1 MVGGTKKQLSNKVG
15 VTMAQTKQIDT
26 NLKPIVVF
34 LSSLVAM
41 GIFVVSTLFATS
53 VCEKWYGLVIGFIL
67 MIVAIPVHC
76 FGKKMKISYALSFI
90 VNSVA
95 NGFSV
100 SAYYIDQK
108 ELLNISDMFKAC
120 VFPVVL
126 LFVVF
131 LLVQLF
137 PEIKKNICISAIV
150 IGCIMLVT
158 FVVLE
163 IKRDG
168 MLFSFSFFS
177 TLLALFSVG
186 VMGVTANNKR
196 YVLSDIS
203 FGSFGAFI
211 IITIVV
217 LFVIS
222 DGELLEAFDVSG
234 GDSGKKPKHKKNKQ

>member
-1 MVGGTKKQLSNKVG
+1 MTK
-15 VTMAQTKQIDT
+15 TKQIDT

-76 FGKKMKISYALSFI
+76 FGKKMKIGYALSFI

-100 SAYYIDQK
+100 SAYYNDQK
-108 ELLNISDMFKAC
+108 EVLNTGEMFKAC
-120 VFPVVL
+120 VFPIVL

-137 PEIKKNICISAIV
+137 PKIKKYICISAIV
-150 IGCIMLVT
+150 IGCIMLVV

-168 MLFSFSFFS
+168 VLFSFSFFS
-177 TLLALFSVG
+177 TLLSLFSVG

-196 YVLSDIS
+196 DVLSDIS

-211 IITIVV
+211 IISLVV

-222 DGELLEAFDVSG
+222 DGEVLEAFDVG
-234 GDSGKKPKHKKNKQ
+234 GGESNKKPKHKKNK

>member
-1 MVGGTKKQLSNKVG
+1 MTK
-15 VTMAQTKQIDT
+15 TKQIDT

-41 GIFVVSTLFATS
+41 GILVFSTLFATS

-67 MIVAIPVHC
+67 MLVAIPFHWWGLKFKAC
-76 FGKKMKISYALSFI
+76 YIFSFLL
-90 VNSVA
+90 NSVA

-100 SAYYIDQK
+100 SAYYNDQK
-108 ELLNISDMFKAC
+108 EALNTGEMFKAC
-120 VFPVVL
+120 VFPIVL

-137 PEIKKNICISAIV
+137 PEIKKNICITAIV
-150 IGCIMLVT
+150 IGCIMLVV

-177 TLLALFSVG
+177 TLLSLFSVG

-196 YVLSDIS
+196 DVLSDIS

-217 LFVIS
+217 LFIIS
-222 DGELLEAFDVSG
+222 DGEVLEAFDVG
-234 GDSGKKPKHKKNKQ
+234 GGESNKKPKHKKNK